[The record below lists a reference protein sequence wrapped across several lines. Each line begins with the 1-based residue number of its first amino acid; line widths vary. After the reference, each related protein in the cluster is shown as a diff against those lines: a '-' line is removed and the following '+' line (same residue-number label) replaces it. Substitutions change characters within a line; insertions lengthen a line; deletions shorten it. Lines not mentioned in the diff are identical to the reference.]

1 MPHGIFR
8 RREIPAFMRNI
19 RGLRNLAQFFHG
31 TVQTCQD
38 VLWRNIM
45 ILRWILI
52 PVLALSLAACAPT
65 GGFRGDD
72 QSLRDTD
79 LEPIT
84 VRVSGLGTYADA
96 ATDRSDSRKRLL
108 ARRAS
113 QLDAYRNLVE
123 RVYGTVVYGSS
134 TVNDFVLQNDTFR
147 TYVDSYIRGAKLVAV
162 NEHSDGV
169 FETVMELKLEPRF
182 RACVAE
188 VADDQVQDLCPIP
201 MPRGNDSIGDVQSKG
216 VDSLYYL
223 E

>member
-1 MPHGIFR
+1 M
-8 RREIPAFMRNI
+8 
-19 RGLRNLAQFFHG
+19 
-31 TVQTCQD
+31 
-38 VLWRNIM
+38 
-45 ILRWILI
+45 
-52 PVLALSLAACAPT
+52 
-65 GGFRGDD
+65 
-72 QSLRDTD
+72 
-79 LEPIT
+79 
-84 VRVSGLGTYADA
+84 
-96 ATDRSDSRKRLL
+96 

-134 TVNDFVLQNDTFR
+134 TVNDFVLRNDTFR

-182 RACVAE
+182 RACVAK

-201 MPRGNDSIGDVQSKG
+201 MPQENDSVGDVQSKG

-223 E
+223 D